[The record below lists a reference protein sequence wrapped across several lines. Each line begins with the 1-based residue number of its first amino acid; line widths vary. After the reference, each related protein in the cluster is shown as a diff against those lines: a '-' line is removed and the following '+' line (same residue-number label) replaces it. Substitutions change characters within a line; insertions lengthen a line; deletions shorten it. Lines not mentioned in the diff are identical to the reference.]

1 MIIWDFSLPFFRMKR
16 RGLYID
22 QFNSFCKGAPSQY
35 KKKKKKIESPNNRMG
50 YIVPWFNYVEDDIIL
65 DEEKVMKKFTLIQ
78 QRLNLFTVIRTET
91 RSEPTVFSL

>member
-1 MIIWDFSLPFFRMKR
+1 MIIWGFSLPFFRMKK

-35 KKKKKKIESPNNRMG
+35 KKKIESSNNRVA